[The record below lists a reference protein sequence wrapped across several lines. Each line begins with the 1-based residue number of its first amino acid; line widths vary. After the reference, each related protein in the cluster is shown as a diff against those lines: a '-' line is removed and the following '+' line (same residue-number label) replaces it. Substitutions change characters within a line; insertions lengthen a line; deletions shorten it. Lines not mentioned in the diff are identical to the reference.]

1 MAYALH
7 RHHGSEEAVMTEGSR
22 REQTLDKLRRE
33 RDEIRLKLHLGK
45 AELKEEWEAL
55 ERKWEH
61 LEGRMAGARDEARQ
75 ASRDVGTAFGV
86 LADELGEA
94 YRRIRAKLG

>member
-1 MAYALH
+1 MDEASRYAH
-7 RHHGSEEAVMTEGSR
+7 VME
-22 REQTLDKLRRE
+22 KLRQE
-33 RDEIRLKLHLGK
+33 RDELRLQVHLGK

-55 ERKWEH
+55 EHKWAH
-61 LEGRMAGARDEARQ
+61 LEGRMAGVAGEARE
-75 ASRDVGTAFGV
+75 ASHEVGAAFGV

>member
-1 MAYALH
+1 MDEES
-7 RHHGSEEAVMTEGSR
+7 RHAHVME
-22 REQTLDKLRRE
+22 KLRQE
-33 RDEIRLKLHLGK
+33 RDELRLKMHLGK

-61 LEGRMAGARDEARQ
+61 LEGRMSGVAGEARE
-75 ASRDVGTAFGV
+75 ASREVGAAFGV

-94 YRRIRAKLG
+94 YRRIRAKMG